1 MDMMQIYD
9 DLWQTKLEIPF
20 GSVHTHAY
28 YLRSTEGP
36 VLLYNTSH
44 ADEIQSMAE
53 LGGIQYQLLSH
64 RDEAGP
70 SLVGIKAQFEST
82 LCCHAKEEPS
92 VTKACWVDVTFT
104 EPMTECAG
112 IEVRHTPGHTDGSM
126 SFLYRSPYDR
136 TYLFTGD
143 TLFQTNGRWDTIVF
157 ESNGGSTEDLIESL
171 VMYRSLRPDVV
182 LWSASGGGDVSF
194 VELNHAQWT
203 DAIDDRVRHLRQ
215 V

>member
-1 MDMMQIYD
+1 MMKQLYD
-9 DLWQTKLEIPF
+9 DLWQTPLDIPF
-20 GSVHTHAY
+20 GGVHTHAY
-28 YLRSTEGP
+28 YLRCPQGP

-44 ADEIQSMAE
+44 LDELPQMAD
-53 LGGIQYQLLSH
+53 LGGIRYQLLSH

-92 VTKACWVDVTFT
+92 VTKVCSVDVTFT
-104 EPMTECAG
+104 EPVTECAG
-112 IEVRHTPGHTDGSM
+112 IDVIHTPGHTDGSM
-126 SFLYRSPYDR
+126 SFLYRSPYGR

-143 TLFQTNGRWDTIVF
+143 TLFQTNGRWSTIVF

-171 VMYRSLRPDVV
+171 GVYRSLRPDVV

-194 VELNHAQWT
+194 VELTREEWT